1 MLDKWNELR
10 PDLHMSITALG
21 TKGKRIFDRAT
32 NNPAPRNPWLTR
44 SDLHEVEKKVLNDI
58 RCVHPLNNEYEP
70 EVPSGC
76 TQPPSMNDDGHNS
89 DLDPDYVCL
98 LNRCV
103 EIFDILKSQGILEQP
118 RRPLRKKNLSYKRLD
133 WANSISKHLSSMVDP
148 EDCSLDIVNTI
159 SYCIA
164 SVFTNKEGEEL
175 QSPLQTG
182 ESTATKDK
190 RCPPPPMETKTRTSC
205 C

>member
-1 MLDKWNELR
+1 MSNINQPSCVKEQLVSDAPDGKSDVMREKNIKQNPQQLEPHTYTRNDYIDILYCYIWAKKQAIILHRGYTNLMLDKWNELR
-10 PDLHMSITALG
+10 PDLHMSMTALG
-21 TKGKRIFDRAT
+21 TKGKHIFDRAS

-118 RRPLRKKNLSYKRLD
+118 RRPLRKKLIL
-133 WANSISKHLSSMVDP
+133 
-148 EDCSLDIVNTI
+148 
-159 SYCIA
+159 
-164 SVFTNKEGEEL
+164 
-175 QSPLQTG
+175 
-182 ESTATKDK
+182 
-190 RCPPPPMETKTRTSC
+190 
-205 C
+205 

>member
-1 MLDKWNELR
+1 MSNINQPSCVKEQLVSDAPDGKSDVMREKNIKQNPQQLEPHTYTRNDYIDILYCYIWAKKQAIFLHRGYTNLMLDKWNELR
-10 PDLHMSITALG
+10 PDLHMSITALE
-21 TKGKRIFDRAT
+21 TKGKRIFDRST

-118 RRPLRKKNLSYKRLD
+118 RRPLRKKLIL
-133 WANSISKHLSSMVDP
+133 
-148 EDCSLDIVNTI
+148 
-159 SYCIA
+159 
-164 SVFTNKEGEEL
+164 
-175 QSPLQTG
+175 
-182 ESTATKDK
+182 
-190 RCPPPPMETKTRTSC
+190 
-205 C
+205 